1 MLLNLTEVESGYGD
15 LQILWG
21 INLSVAAGKVT
32 AIAGPNGAG
41 KSTLLKTIVGTIPLN
56 SGNINFDGKDISQQ
70 SQSKR
75 LRQGISFVPEGRLLF
90 DDLTVYENLRLAAY
104 MAGQDRSEFT
114 VNLEKV
120 LKLFPEINA
129 WIQVLAGRLSGGQ
142 QQIVAV
148 ARAIVRSPRLILL
161 DEPSVGLA
169 PMVIQRIGDQLQK
182 MKDSGIGVLIAEQ
195 NVQWLENVA
204 DEVVIL
210 TGGRITDNVPPKMLG
225 SREFLRKAY
234 LSV

>member
-1 MLLNLTEVESGYGD
+1 MLLNLTEVESGYDD

-56 SGNINFDGKDISQQ
+56 SGKIEFDGKDVSQQ

-104 MAGQDRSEFT
+104 MVGQDRSEFT
-114 VNLEKV
+114 VNLENV
-120 LKLFPEINA
+120 LKLFPEINS

>member
-21 INLSVAAGKVT
+21 INLTVAAGKVT

-56 SGNINFDGKDISQQ
+56 SGKIQFDGKDVSQQ

-104 MAGQDRSEFT
+104 MVGQDRSEFT

-120 LKLFPEINA
+120 LKLFPEINT

-182 MKDSGIGVLIAEQ
+182 MKESGIGVLIAEQ

-210 TGGRITDNVPPKMLG
+210 TGGRITDNVSPKMLG

>member
-1 MLLNLTEVESGYGD
+1 MLLNLKEVESGYGD

-56 SGNINFDGKDISQQ
+56 SGKIDFDGKEISQQ

-120 LKLFPEINA
+120 LKLFPEINT

-210 TGGRITDNVPPKMLG
+210 TGGRITDNVSPKMLG

>member
-56 SGNINFDGKDISQQ
+56 SGKIEFDGKNVSQQ

-104 MAGQDRSEFT
+104 MVGQDRSEFT

-120 LKLFPEINA
+120 LKLFPEINT

-169 PMVIQRIGDQLQK
+169 PMVIARIGDQLQK
-182 MKDSGIGVLIAEQ
+182 MKESGIGVLIAEQ

-210 TGGRITDNVPPKMLG
+210 TGGRITDNVSPKMLG

>member
-21 INLSVAAGKVT
+21 INLTVAAGKVT

-56 SGNINFDGKDISQQ
+56 SGKIQFDGKDVSQQ

-104 MAGQDRSEFT
+104 MVGQDRSEFT

-120 LKLFPEINA
+120 LKLFPEINT

-169 PMVIQRIGDQLQK
+169 PMVIARIGDQLQK
-182 MKDSGIGVLIAEQ
+182 MKESGIGVLIAEQ

-210 TGGRITDNVPPKMLG
+210 TGGRITDNVSPKMLG

>member
-1 MLLNLTEVESGYGD
+1 MLLNLKEVESGYGD

-56 SGNINFDGKDISQQ
+56 SGNIDFDGKDISQQ

-120 LKLFPEINA
+120 LKLFPEINT

-210 TGGRITDNVPPKMLG
+210 TGGRITDNVSPKMLG

>member
-1 MLLNLTEVESGYGD
+1 MLLNLKEVESGYGD

-56 SGNINFDGKDISQQ
+56 SGNIDFDGKNISQQ

-120 LKLFPEINA
+120 LKLFPEINT

-210 TGGRITDNVPPKMLG
+210 TGGRITDNVSPKMLG

>member
-21 INLSVAAGKVT
+21 INLTVAAGKVT

-56 SGNINFDGKDISQQ
+56 SGKIQFDGKDVSQQ

-104 MAGQDRSEFT
+104 MVGQDRSEFT

-120 LKLFPEINA
+120 LKLFPEINT

-169 PMVIQRIGDQLQK
+169 PMVIQRIGDQ

-210 TGGRITDNVPPKMLG
+210 TGGRITDNVSPKMLG

>member
-56 SGNINFDGKDISQQ
+56 SGNIQFDGKDVSQQ

-104 MAGQDRSEFT
+104 MVGQDRSEFT

-120 LKLFPEINA
+120 LKLFPEINT

-182 MKDSGIGVLIAEQ
+182 MKESGIGVLIAEQ

-210 TGGRITDNVPPKMLG
+210 TGGRITDNVSPKMLG

>member
-1 MLLNLTEVESGYGD
+1 MLLNLTEVESGYDD

-56 SGNINFDGKDISQQ
+56 SGKIEFDGKDVSQQ

-104 MAGQDRSEFT
+104 MVGQDRSEFT

-120 LKLFPEINA
+120 LKLFPEINT

>member
-1 MLLNLTEVESGYGD
+1 MLLNLKEVESGYGD

-41 KSTLLKTIVGTIPLN
+41 KSTLLKTIVGTIPLI
-56 SGNINFDGKDISQQ
+56 SGNIYFDGKDVSQQ

-104 MAGQDRSEFT
+104 MVGQDRSEFT

-120 LKLFPEINA
+120 LKLFPEINT

-210 TGGRITDNVPPKMLG
+210 TGGRITDNVSPKMLG

>member
-1 MLLNLTEVESGYGD
+1 MV
-15 LQILWG
+15 
-21 INLSVAAGKVT
+21 
-32 AIAGPNGAG
+32 
-41 KSTLLKTIVGTIPLN
+41 
-56 SGNINFDGKDISQQ
+56 
-70 SQSKR
+70 
-75 LRQGISFVPEGRLLF
+75 
-90 DDLTVYENLRLAAY
+90 
-104 MAGQDRSEFT
+104 GQDRSEFT

-120 LKLFPEINA
+120 LKLFPEINT

-210 TGGRITDNVPPKMLG
+210 TGGRITDNVSPKMLG

>member
-1 MLLNLTEVESGYGD
+1 MLLNLKEVESGYGD

-41 KSTLLKTIVGTIPLN
+41 KSTLLKTIVGTIPLI
-56 SGNINFDGKDISQQ
+56 SGNINFDGKDVSQQ

-104 MAGQDRSEFT
+104 MVGQDRAEFT

-120 LKLFPEINA
+120 LKLFPEINT

-210 TGGRITDNVPPKMLG
+210 TGGRITDNVSPKMLG

>member
-1 MLLNLTEVESGYGD
+1 M
-15 LQILWG
+15 
-21 INLSVAAGKVT
+21 
-32 AIAGPNGAG
+32 
-41 KSTLLKTIVGTIPLN
+41 
-56 SGNINFDGKDISQQ
+56 
-70 SQSKR
+70 
-75 LRQGISFVPEGRLLF
+75 
-90 DDLTVYENLRLAAY
+90 
-104 MAGQDRSEFT
+104 
-114 VNLEKV
+114 NLEKV
-120 LKLFPEINA
+120 LKLFPEINT

-210 TGGRITDNVPPKMLG
+210 TGGRITDNVSPKMLG

>member
-1 MLLNLTEVESGYGD
+1 MLLNLKEVESGYGD

-41 KSTLLKTIVGTIPLN
+41 KSTLLKTIVGTIPLI
-56 SGNINFDGKDISQQ
+56 SGNINFDGKDVSQQ

-120 LKLFPEINA
+120 LKLFPEINT

-210 TGGRITDNVPPKMLG
+210 TGGRITDNVSPKMLG

>member
-1 MLLNLTEVESGYGD
+1 MLLNLKEVESGYGD

-41 KSTLLKTIVGTIPLN
+41 KSTLLKTIVGTIPLK
-56 SGNINFDGKDISQQ
+56 SGNIDFDGKDISQQ

-120 LKLFPEINA
+120 LKLFPEINT

-210 TGGRITDNVPPKMLG
+210 TGGRITDNVSPKMLG

>member
-1 MLLNLTEVESGYGD
+1 MLLNLKEVESGYGD

-21 INLSVAAGKVT
+21 IDLSVAAGKVT

-56 SGNINFDGKDISQQ
+56 SGNIDFDGKNISQQ

-120 LKLFPEINA
+120 LKLFPEINT

-210 TGGRITDNVPPKMLG
+210 TGGRITDNVSPKMLG

>member
-56 SGNINFDGKDISQQ
+56 SGKIEFDGKDVSQQ

-104 MAGQDRSEFT
+104 MVGQDRSEFT

-120 LKLFPEINA
+120 LKLFPEINT

-182 MKDSGIGVLIAEQ
+182 MKESGIGVLIAEQ

-210 TGGRITDNVPPKMLG
+210 TGGRITDNVSPKMLG

>member
-21 INLSVAAGKVT
+21 INLTVAAGKVT

-56 SGNINFDGKDISQQ
+56 SGKIQFDGKDVSQQ

-104 MAGQDRSEFT
+104 MVGQDRSEFT

-120 LKLFPEINA
+120 LKLFPEINT

-148 ARAIVRSPRLILL
+148 ARAIVRSPRLIIL

-182 MKDSGIGVLIAEQ
+182 MKESGIGVLIAEQ

-210 TGGRITDNVPPKMLG
+210 TGGRITDNVSPKMLG

>member
-1 MLLNLTEVESGYGD
+1 MLLNLTEVESGYDD

-56 SGNINFDGKDISQQ
+56 SGSINFDGKDISQQ

-104 MAGQDRSEFT
+104 MAGQDRSDFT

-120 LKLFPEINA
+120 LKLFPEINT

>member
-1 MLLNLTEVESGYGD
+1 MLLNLKEVESGYGD

-41 KSTLLKTIVGTIPLN
+41 KSTLLKTIVGTIPLK
-56 SGNINFDGKDISQQ
+56 SGNIDFDGKNISQQ

-120 LKLFPEINA
+120 LKLFPEINT

-210 TGGRITDNVPPKMLG
+210 TGGRITDNVSPKMLG

>member
-1 MLLNLTEVESGYGD
+1 MLLNLTEVESGYDD

-56 SGNINFDGKDISQQ
+56 SGKIEFDGKDVSKQ

-104 MAGQDRSEFT
+104 MVGQDRSEFT

-120 LKLFPEINA
+120 LKLFPEINT

-210 TGGRITDNVPPKMLG
+210 TGGRITDNVSPKMLG

>member
-21 INLSVAAGKVT
+21 INLSVSAGKVT

-41 KSTLLKTIVGTIPLN
+41 KSTLLKTITGTIPLN
-56 SGNINFDGKDISQQ
+56 SGNINFDGTDISKQ

-90 DDLTVYENLRLAAY
+90 DDLTVFENLRLAAY
-104 MAGQDRSEFT
+104 MAGQDRSEFM

-120 LKLFPEINA
+120 LKLFPEINT

-182 MKDSGIGVLIAEQ
+182 MKESGIGVLIAEQ

-210 TGGRITDNVPPKMLG
+210 TGGRITDNVSPKMLG

-234 LSV
+234 LSI

>member
-1 MLLNLTEVESGYGD
+1 
-15 LQILWG
+15 
-21 INLSVAAGKVT
+21 
-32 AIAGPNGAG
+32 
-41 KSTLLKTIVGTIPLN
+41 
-56 SGNINFDGKDISQQ
+56 
-70 SQSKR
+70 
-75 LRQGISFVPEGRLLF
+75 
-90 DDLTVYENLRLAAY
+90 

-120 LKLFPEINA
+120 LKLFPEINT

-210 TGGRITDNVPPKMLG
+210 TGGRITDNVSPKMLG

>member
-56 SGNINFDGKDISQQ
+56 SGKIQFDGKDVSQQ

-104 MAGQDRSEFT
+104 MVGQDRSEFT

-120 LKLFPEINA
+120 LKLFPEINT

-182 MKDSGIGVLIAEQ
+182 MKESGIGVLIAEQ

-210 TGGRITDNVPPKMLG
+210 TGGRITDNVSPKMLG

>member
-56 SGNINFDGKDISQQ
+56 SGSIQFDGKDVSQQ

-104 MAGQDRSEFT
+104 MVGQDRSEFT

-120 LKLFPEINA
+120 LKLFPEINT

-169 PMVIQRIGDQLQK
+169 PMVIARIGDQLQK
-182 MKDSGIGVLIAEQ
+182 MKESGIGVLIAEQ

-210 TGGRITDNVPPKMLG
+210 TGGRITDNVSPKMLG

>member
-56 SGNINFDGKDISQQ
+56 SGNIQFDGKDVSQQ

-104 MAGQDRSEFT
+104 MVGQDRSEFT

-120 LKLFPEINA
+120 LKLFPEINT

-169 PMVIQRIGDQLQK
+169 PMVIARIGDQLQK
-182 MKDSGIGVLIAEQ
+182 MKESGIGVLIAEQ

-210 TGGRITDNVPPKMLG
+210 TGGRITDNVSPKMLG

>member
-1 MLLNLTEVESGYGD
+1 MLLNLKEVESGYGD

-56 SGNINFDGKDISQQ
+56 SGNIDFDGKNISQQ

-120 LKLFPEINA
+120 LKLFPEINT
-129 WIQVLAGRLSGGQ
+129 WIQVLAGRRSGGQ

-210 TGGRITDNVPPKMLG
+210 TGGRITDNVSPKMLG

>member
-1 MLLNLTEVESGYGD
+1 MLLNLTEVESGYDD

-56 SGNINFDGKDISQQ
+56 SGSINFDGKDISQQ

-120 LKLFPEINA
+120 LKLFPEINT

>member
-1 MLLNLTEVESGYGD
+1 MLLNLTDIESGYDD

-21 INLSVAAGKVT
+21 VNLAVSAGKVT

-41 KSTLLKTIVGTIPLN
+41 KSTLLKTIVGTIPLY
-56 SGNINFDGKDISQQ
+56 SGKITLDDKEISQL

-75 LRQGISFVPEGRLLF
+75 LSQGISFVPEGRLLF
-90 DDLTVYENLRLAAY
+90 DDLTVFENLRLAAY
-104 MAGQDRSEFT
+104 MAGQPRSEFMP
-114 VNLEKV
+114 NLEKV
-120 LKLFPEINA
+120 LELFPEIEK
-129 WIQVLAGRLSGGQ
+129 WIEVLAGRLSGGQ

-169 PMVIQRIGDQLQK
+169 PMVIQRIGDQLNK
-182 MKDSGIGVLIAEQ
+182 MKEIGIGVLIAEQ

-210 TGGRITDNVPPKMLG
+210 TGGRITDNVSPKMLG

>member
-1 MLLNLTEVESGYGD
+1 MV
-15 LQILWG
+15 
-21 INLSVAAGKVT
+21 
-32 AIAGPNGAG
+32 
-41 KSTLLKTIVGTIPLN
+41 
-56 SGNINFDGKDISQQ
+56 
-70 SQSKR
+70 
-75 LRQGISFVPEGRLLF
+75 
-90 DDLTVYENLRLAAY
+90 
-104 MAGQDRSEFT
+104 GQDRSEFT
-114 VNLEKV
+114 VNLENV
-120 LKLFPEINA
+120 LKLFPEINS

-210 TGGRITDNVPPKMLG
+210 TGGRITDNVSPKMLG